1 MKEVRRVSLLY
12 GCFYE
17 QVSAQLFH
25 CRWFRHAA
33 LVLSVCHVY
42 WPGLTGSGPCATPAK
57 IEERQSVCVG
67 NIHKLMQVRLQVR
80 PVGKRKM

>member
-1 MKEVRRVSLLY
+1 MSKLV
-12 GCFYE
+12 
-17 QVSAQLFH
+17 AQLFH

-33 LVLSVCHVY
+33 LVCISVEGM
-42 WPGLTGSGPCATPAK
+42 PRLIGLVWQGSGRGLAGSGPCATPAK
-57 IEERQSVCVG
+57 IEERQSVCAG